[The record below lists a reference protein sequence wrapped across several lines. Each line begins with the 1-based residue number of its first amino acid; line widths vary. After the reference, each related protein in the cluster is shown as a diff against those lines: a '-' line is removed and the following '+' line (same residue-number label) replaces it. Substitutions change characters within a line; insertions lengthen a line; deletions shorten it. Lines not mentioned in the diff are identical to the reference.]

1 MWISCQNVAL
11 QFGMPATVFAR
22 VTADTNWKFAIRA
35 NVVAAKYTRTISG
48 RPISILFCYLIFQ
61 LSNSTIRLFHLI
73 FVLIFLYLISSST
86 LLLISIVWPQ
96 SSSPSNLHLK
106 IVFSTFSASFSSIPS
121 SPQMQ
126 YLLMLYKNSI

>member
-1 MWISCQNVAL
+1 MLHSSLECQRPFLHESLPTQIGNL
-11 QFGMPATVFAR
+11 QLGQMSSLQ
-22 VTADTNWKFAIRA
+22 
-35 NVVAAKYTRTISG
+35 YTRTISG

-61 LSNSTIRLFHLI
+61 LSYSTIRLFHLI